1 MTRAV
6 RIAPS
11 ILAADFARLGEQVQE
26 AEAAG
31 ADVIH
36 VDVMDGRFVPQITMG
51 PLIVEALGRVT
62 RLPINAHLMIE
73 RPERQVEAF
82 VEAGAAT
89 VIVHVEASPHLH
101 RAVQEIK
108 ALGVRAGVSL
118 NPGTSVGT
126 LHDIL
131 PDVDHVLI
139 MSVNPGWGGQEFI
152 HRSLERLRVV
162 REMLDGIDSEATLEV
177 DGGINEKTAGAVV
190 SAGADMLVAGSAVFN
205 GRESVGA
212 AIARLRAAIEAG

>member
-118 NPGTSVGT
+118 NPGTSVGA